1 MSETDLDTAPVRR
14 LVVFLTIGSFSI
26 AALMGM
32 IALLGG
38 GSFGEREGQVLLT
51 TLIVGTTSV
60 AMLCYLATSGTRFQV
75 VGAVGG
81 VVVLVPFATALLMI
95 WQDDFWDEGMWQ
107 VFGVGV
113 TVAATLAQVSL
124 LLALAGSR
132 SRVRLVLCTTVT
144 LAAAVALIVSGMI
157 VSESV
162 SDGVL
167 RLVGVL
173 GILDVL
179 GTVVTLALAL
189 FGNRNADDSGRAPVR
204 IPDRL
209 EEQVAAAAERS
220 GTSRDQ
226 VVAEALDRYFTRT
239 P

>member
-26 AALMGM
+26 AALMGV
-32 IALLGG
+32 IALMGG

-60 AMLCYLATSGTRFQV
+60 AMLCYLATSATRFQV

-132 SRVRLVLCTTVT
+132 SRVRLVLCTIVT